1 MAAITFKFDNRA
13 LRALPVESEARNF
26 VRQVSNACFSRV
38 RPTPVT
44 NPQLIAYSPACVRL
58 IGIQPEVIEA
68 NRDYA
73 ANVFAGNI
81 VPDGADPAAQCYCGH
96 QFGSFAGQLGDG
108 AAILIGEVVGELGRY
123 ELQIKGAGP
132 TPYSRTADGRKV
144 LRSSLREFV
153 CSEAMWGLGI
163 PSTRAATLVT
173 SDTTVERDP
182 MYTGRIINE
191 RCSIVSRVAETFI
204 RFGSFEIALVEGH
217 NSDRHGPS
225 PGNTPLIRTLFDFV
239 ATQYYAAVPAD
250 PNSSPFRLRDD
261 QRVEAV
267 RSILTE
273 ITRRTACLVAAW
285 QCVGFVHGVLN
296 TDNMSITGL
305 TIDYGPYAFMDYFD
319 MDMIPNSSDDGGLY
333 RYANQPARC
342 KWNCLRL
349 AEAWAYVEDGG
360 DEREALAA
368 SLRQIVEER
377 FTPAFDAEMDTI
389 MTKKLGLPPGA
400 DAREWRQRWFKA
412 LAESSADMT
421 GSYLALESFVAALAG
436 GASVTAATETA
447 LTQFGKLHMS
457 LDSAVN
463 RLKRKAFA
471 SRSHI
476 KPEQLIAL
484 MKMCDEEPDR
494 ISMMFGADPAA
505 FKAQLEGERHKLEIS
520 QRCKQEAGAL
530 GALSTTEYAE
540 RCIRVWAEFL
550 HEYAELLAASGDG
563 SADVSQ
569 RALSSMRH
577 SNPRFV
583 LRQWVAQ
590 ACINEAEAG
599 RYKLTQQLVERLLNP
614 YAEHPLDTEGFS
626 QPPEGA
632 FEICVSCSS

>member
-250 PNSSPFRLRDD
+250 PNSSPFRPPRRSARRGRPQHPHGDHSAHGVPRCRL
-261 QRVEAV
+261 AV
-267 RSILTE
+267 RGLRA
-273 ITRRTACLVAAW
+273 RRA
-285 QCVGFVHGVLN
+285 QHG
-296 TDNMSITGL
+296 
-305 TIDYGPYAFMDYFD
+305 
-319 MDMIPNSSDDGGLY
+319 
-333 RYANQPARC
+333 QH
-342 KWNCLRL
+342 
-349 AEAWAYVEDGG
+349 EHH
-360 DEREALAA
+360 
-368 SLRQIVEER
+368 
-377 FTPAFDAEMDTI
+377 
-389 MTKKLGLPPGA
+389 GA
-400 DAREWRQRWFKA
+400 DHRLRPVRFHGLLRHGHDPQLVRRRRPLPLREP
-412 LAESSADMT
+412 T
-421 GSYLALESFVAALAG
+421 GAVQVELPAAG
-436 GASVTAATETA
+436 GGVGVRGGTGAMS
-447 LTQFGKLHMS
+447 GKLWRRRCGRS
-457 LDSAVN
+457 SRN
-463 RLKRKAFA
+463 A
-471 SRSHI
+471 SRRPLTR
-476 KPEQLIAL
+476 KW
-484 MKMCDEEPDR
+484 
-494 ISMMFGADPAA
+494 
-505 FKAQLEGERHKLEIS
+505 
-520 QRCKQEAGAL
+520 
-530 GALSTTEYAE
+530 T
-540 RCIRVWAEFL
+540 
-550 HEYAELLAASGDG
+550 AS
-563 SADVSQ
+563 
-569 RALSSMRH
+569 
-577 SNPRFV
+577 
-583 LRQWVAQ
+583 
-590 ACINEAEAG
+590 
-599 RYKLTQQLVERLLNP
+599 
-614 YAEHPLDTEGFS
+614 
-626 QPPEGA
+626 
-632 FEICVSCSS
+632 

>member
-1 MAAITFKFDNRA
+1 
-13 LRALPVESEARNF
+13 
-26 VRQVSNACFSRV
+26 
-38 RPTPVT
+38 
-44 NPQLIAYSPACVRL
+44 
-58 IGIQPEVIEA
+58 
-68 NRDYA
+68 
-73 ANVFAGNI
+73 
-81 VPDGADPAAQCYCGH
+81 
-96 QFGSFAGQLGDG
+96 
-108 AAILIGEVVGELGRY
+108 
-123 ELQIKGAGP
+123 
-132 TPYSRTADGRKV
+132 
-144 LRSSLREFV
+144 
-153 CSEAMWGLGI
+153 
-163 PSTRAATLVT
+163 
-173 SDTTVERDP
+173 
-182 MYTGRIINE
+182 
-191 RCSIVSRVAETFI
+191 
-204 RFGSFEIALVEGH
+204 
-217 NSDRHGPS
+217 
-225 PGNTPLIRTLFDFV
+225 
-239 ATQYYAAVPAD
+239 
-250 PNSSPFRLRDD
+250 
-261 QRVEAV
+261 
-267 RSILTE
+267 
-273 ITRRTACLVAAW
+273 
-285 QCVGFVHGVLN
+285 
-296 TDNMSITGL
+296 
-305 TIDYGPYAFMDYFD
+305 
-319 MDMIPNSSDDGGLY
+319 
-333 RYANQPARC
+333 
-342 KWNCLRL
+342 
-349 AEAWAYVEDGG
+349 
-360 DEREALAA
+360 
-368 SLRQIVEER
+368 
-377 FTPAFDAEMDTI
+377 
-389 MTKKLGLPPGA
+389 
-400 DAREWRQRWFKA
+400 
-412 LAESSADMT
+412 MT

-550 HEYAELLAASGDG
+550 HEYAELLAASGDV
-563 SADVSQ
+563 SDVSQ

-614 YAEHPLDTEGFS
+614 YTEHPLDAEGFS